1 MGSNARAILSY
12 FALRYYLAAIFFSF
26 IFISVVDTVTTFE
39 EWVLHNAMQ
48 LLHNAVQLY
57 VTTFGD
63 PAPLA
68 LQPLQTESSVDRTGL
83 HVETDTGPI
92 TFDLPL
98 IAQMLFF
105 VFFPTIAFTAR
116 INMKMRL
123 RLLGFGIIC
132 FLLFMA
138 VQLIIIASSLYIE
151 PLQSPFAFRVTS
163 IIVTIL
169 TGGLAIELALFTTVT
184 IPTPTKLKP
193 FIKRSYLR
201 EYVNLLIILVSSSII
216 LYMLIN
222 FLELDAYSGQPVTL
236 DYIYL
241 GFWLNVPVVITFSY
255 LIANLMYEI
264 KRPVHAYKV
273 PENQKNG
280 PWPSV
285 SFLISAYNEEK
296 LIGRCIESID
306 RAAAKYAGKVD
317 IVIVNDGSRD
327 NTERIISE
335 SLRKLK
341 FCSGVFYTIPN
352 SGKGFALAYGL
363 QRTSGDIIF
372 RTDADSALDENALTP
387 MLSHFKNPEVGS
399 VSCWIMP
406 LEGNNGAWLKAQNIL
421 CAYYFYTKRAQE
433 MVDGII
439 TQPGP
444 ASAYRRD
451 ILIKAGGWVDN
462 IFGEDGEIT
471 NRVARLGYRGVFE
484 GNALI
489 YSELPETLVGFMQQR
504 ARWSVAFFHSRGRN
518 LRLTR
523 EVGNS
528 RWPVFL
534 WNLMSHGISLGRG
547 LLWPY
552 MAVSIIMG
560 TLSLPTPEL
569 ISYGVVIAKLLG
581 IQAMIY
587 AISLILYAYRLKK
600 AGRTGDIVYFP
611 LVRFLVIILNWIVK
625 PQALEVLLSWS
636 VRWKTYT
643 TESFRDLRKVVHTSI
658 DPLYPSG
665 EQVAHSK
672 KTDDTAAAA
681 S

>member
-1 MGSNARAILSY
+1 MSSIARAVLSY

-26 IFISVVDTVTTFE
+26 IFIGMIETTTMFE
-39 EWVLHNAMQ
+39 EGVLYSATQ

-57 VTTFGD
+57 ITAFGD
-63 PAPLA
+63 PEPPA
-68 LQPLQTESSVDRTGL
+68 LQPLQAQFSLDRGGL
-83 HVETDTGPI
+83 HVETDTGPV
-92 TFDLPL
+92 TFDLPV
-98 IAQMLFF
+98 IGQMLFLI
-105 VFFPTIAFTAR
+105 FFPTITVTAR

-123 RLLGFGIIC
+123 RLLAFGIVC
-132 FLLFMA
+132 FLLFIA
-138 VQLIIIASSLYIE
+138 AQLIIIAASLYIE

-163 IIVTIL
+163 IIATIL
-169 TGGLAIELALFTTVT
+169 IGGLAIEMALFSTVT
-184 IPTPTKLKP
+184 IPTPTKLKR
-193 FIKRSYLR
+193 FIGRSYAR
-201 EYVNLLIILVSSSII
+201 EYANMLIIIVSSSII
-216 LYMLIN
+216 LYLLIE
-222 FLELDAYSGQPVTL
+222 FLELDAYSGQPMTL

-255 LIANLMYEI
+255 FLANMMYEI
-264 KRPVHAYKV
+264 KRPVHAYKP
-273 PENQKNG
+273 PENAKDG
-280 PWPSV
+280 PQPSV
-285 SFLISAYNEEK
+285 SFLISAYNEER
-296 LIGRCIESID
+296 LIGKCIESID

-327 NTERIISE
+327 NTERIIAE
-335 SLRKLK
+335 SLRKLR
-341 FCSGVFYTIPN
+341 FCSGKFYTIPN

-363 QRTSGDIIF
+363 QRTSGEIIF
-372 RTDADSALDENALTP
+372 RTDADSALDENALAP

-399 VSCWIMP
+399 VSCWIAP
-406 LEGNNGAWLKAQNIL
+406 LPGKGAWLKAQDIL

-451 ILIKAGGWVDN
+451 ILIRAGGWVDN

-518 LRLTR
+518 LKLAR

-560 TLSLPTPEL
+560 TLNLSTPEL
-569 ISYGVVIAKLLG
+569 ITYGVIVAKLLG

-587 AISLILYAYRLKK
+587 AISIILYTYRLNKVGK
-600 AGRTGDIVYFP
+600 AKNIVYFP
-611 LVRFLVIILNWIVK
+611 LMRFLVIILNWIVK

-636 VRWKTYT
+636 VRWKEYT
-643 TESFRDLRKVVHTSI
+643 SESFRDLRKIVHTSV

-665 EQVAHSK
+665 EQVAQSN
-672 KTDDTAAAA
+672 KTDDAAAN
-681 S
+681 

>member
-1 MGSNARAILSY
+1 MGSSARAVLSY

-26 IFISVVDTVTTFE
+26 IFIGVIDSITTFE
-39 EWVLHNAMQ
+39 EWILHTAMQ
-48 LLHNAVQLY
+48 FLRNAVQLY
-57 VTTFGD
+57 ATTIGD
-63 PAPLA
+63 PVPFV
-68 LQPLQTESSVDRTGL
+68 LQPLQTESLLDRDGL
-83 HVETDTGPI
+83 HVETDTGTI
-92 TFDLPL
+92 TFDLPI
-98 IAQMLFF
+98 IAQMLFL

-116 INMKMRL
+116 IDMKMRL
-123 RLLGFGIIC
+123 RLLAFGMIC
-132 FLLFMA
+132 FLLFIA
-138 VQLIIIASSLYIE
+138 AQLVIIASSLYIK
-151 PLQSPFAFRVTS
+151 PLQSPFAFRITS

-169 TGGLAIELALFTTVT
+169 TGGLAIEVALFSTVT
-184 IPTPTKLKP
+184 IPTPTKVKP
-193 FIKRSYLR
+193 FIKRRYFR
-201 EYVNLLIILVSSSII
+201 EYANLAIILVSSSVI
-216 LYMLIN
+216 LYLLIY
-222 FLELDAYSGQPVTL
+222 FLGLDAYSGEPMTL

-255 LIANLMYEI
+255 FIANLMYEI
-264 KRPVHAYKV
+264 KRPVHAYKA
-273 PENQKNG
+273 PKNEKDT

-285 SFLISAYNEEK
+285 SFLISAYNEER

-317 IVIVNDGSRD
+317 IVVVNDGSRD

-363 QRTSGDIIF
+363 QRTSGEIIF
-372 RTDADSALDENALTP
+372 RTDADSALDENALAP

-406 LEGNNGAWLKAQNIL
+406 LEGKGAWLKAQNVL

-518 LRLTR
+518 LRLAR

-528 RWPVFL
+528 RWPVFI

-552 MAVSIIMG
+552 MAVSILMG
-560 TLSLPTPEL
+560 TVGLSTPEL
-569 ISYGVVIAKLLG
+569 ITYGVIITKLLG
-581 IQAMIY
+581 IQAIIY
-587 AISLILYAYRLKK
+587 AVAIILYAYRLNK
-600 AGRTGDIVYFP
+600 AGKTRYMLYFP
-611 LVRFLVIILNWIVK
+611 LVRFLVIILNFIVK

-636 VRWKTYT
+636 VRWKEYT

-672 KTDDTAAAA
+672 KADDATAAA

>member
-1 MGSNARAILSY
+1 MSGARAVLSY

-26 IFISVVDTVTTFE
+26 VFISLIETATAFE
-39 EWVLHNAMQ
+39 EWVLFNAMRF
-48 LLHNAVQLY
+48 LHDAAQLY
-57 VTTFGD
+57 ATTFEVLN
-63 PAPLA
+63 PF
-68 LQPLQTESSVDRTGL
+68 QPLLAEPSLDRGGL
-83 HVETDTGPI
+83 HAETGTETITYSLPI
-92 TFDLPL
+92 
-98 IAQMLFF
+98 IGQMLFL
-105 VFFPTIAFTAR
+105 VFFPTIAVTAR
-116 INMKMRL
+116 INKKMRL
-123 RLLGFGIIC
+123 RLLAFGIVC
-132 FLLFMA
+132 FLLFVL
-138 VQLIIIASSLYIE
+138 VQLIIIVSSLYIE
-151 PLQSPFAFRVTS
+151 AMQSPFAFRVTS
-163 IIVTIL
+163 IIATIL

-184 IPTPTKLKP
+184 IPTPTKLKR
-193 FIKRSYLR
+193 FIKRSYFK
-201 EYVNLLIILVSSSII
+201 EYANLMIIVVSSSII
-216 LYMLIN
+216 LYFLID
-222 FLELDAYSGQPVTL
+222 FLALDAYSGQPMTL
-236 DYIYL
+236 DYIHL
-241 GFWLNVPVVITFSY
+241 GFWLNVPVVITFGY
-255 LIANLMYEI
+255 FIANLMYEI
-264 KRPVHAYKV
+264 KRPVHAYKLS
-273 PENQKNG
+273 EREKNS
-280 PWPSV
+280 PPPSV
-285 SFLISAYNEEK
+285 TFLISAYNEER
-296 LIGRCIESID
+296 LIGKCIESID

-327 NTERIISE
+327 NTERIIAE
-335 SLRKLK
+335 SLRKLR
-341 FCSGVFYTIPN
+341 FCSGKFYTIPN

-406 LEGNNGAWLKAQNIL
+406 LPGKGPWLKAQDIL

-433 MVDGII
+433 MADAII

-489 YSELPETLVGFMQQR
+489 YSELPETLGGFMQQR

-518 LRLTR
+518 LRLAR
-523 EVGNS
+523 EAGNS

-560 TLSLPTPEL
+560 SLSLSTPEL
-569 ISYGVVIAKLLG
+569 ISYGVIVAKLLG
-581 IQAMIY
+581 IQAIIY
-587 AISLILYAYRLKK
+587 TIAIILYTYRLKK
-600 AGRTGDIVYFP
+600 VGKAKNIVYLP
-611 LVRFLVIILNWIVK
+611 LMRFLVIILNWIVK
-625 PQALEVLLSWS
+625 PLALEVLLSWS
-636 VRWKTYT
+636 VRWKEYT
-643 TESFRDLRKVVHTSI
+643 SESFRDLRKVVHTSI

-672 KTDDTAAAA
+672 KTDDAAAA

>member
-1 MGSNARAILSY
+1 MVNARAVLSY

-26 IFISVVDTVTTFE
+26 VFISLIETATAFE
-39 EWVLHNAMQ
+39 EWVLFNGMQ
-48 LLHNAVQLY
+48 FLHDAAQLFTPIFEGQ
-57 VTTFGD
+57 VLN
-63 PAPLA
+63 P
-68 LQPLQTESSVDRTGL
+68 LQPLLAEPSLDRGGLHAETGTESITYSL
-83 HVETDTGPI
+83 PI
-92 TFDLPL
+92 
-98 IAQMLFF
+98 IGQMLFL
-105 VFFPTIAFTAR
+105 VFFPTIAVTAR
-116 INMKMRL
+116 INNKMRL
-123 RLLGFGIIC
+123 RLLAFGIVC
-132 FLLFMA
+132 FLLFVL

-163 IIVTIL
+163 IIATIL
-169 TGGLAIELALFTTVT
+169 TGGLAIEIALFTTVT
-184 IPTPTKLKP
+184 IPTPTKLKR

-201 EYVNLLIILVSSSII
+201 EYANLMIILVSSSII
-216 LYMLIN
+216 LYFLID
-222 FLELDAYSGQPVTL
+222 FLDLDAYSGQPMTL
-236 DYIYL
+236 DYIHL
-241 GFWLNVPVVITFSY
+241 GFWLNVPVVITFGY
-255 LIANLMYEI
+255 FIANLMYEI
-264 KRPVHAYKV
+264 KRPVHAYKLS
-273 PENQKNG
+273 ESEKNSR
-280 PWPSV
+280 WPSV
-285 SFLISAYNEEK
+285 TFLISAYNEER
-296 LIGRCIESID
+296 LIGKCIESID
-306 RAAAKYAGKVD
+306 RAAANYSGNVD

-327 NTERIISE
+327 NTERIIAE
-335 SLRKLK
+335 SLRKLR
-341 FCSGVFYTIPN
+341 FCSGKFYTIPN

-406 LEGNNGAWLKAQNIL
+406 LPGSGPWLKAQDIL

-433 MVDGII
+433 MADAII

-451 ILIKAGGWVDN
+451 ILIKAGGWIDN

-489 YSELPETLVGFMQQR
+489 YSELPETLVGFMHQR

-518 LRLTR
+518 VRLAR
-523 EVGNS
+523 EAGNS

-552 MAVSIIMG
+552 MAVSFIMG
-560 TLSLPTPEL
+560 AFSISTPEL
-569 ISYGVVIAKLLG
+569 ISYGVLVAKLLG
-581 IQAMIY
+581 IQAIIY
-587 AISLILYAYRLKK
+587 TVAVILYTYRLKK
-600 AGRTGDIVYFP
+600 VGKAKNIAYLP
-611 LVRFLVIILNWIVK
+611 LMRFLVIILNWIVK

-636 VRWKTYT
+636 VRWKEYT
-643 TESFRDLRKVVHTSI
+643 SESFKDLRKVVHTSI
-658 DPLYPSG
+658 DPMYPSG
-665 EQVAHSK
+665 EHIAHSK
-672 KTDDTAAAA
+672 KTDDTAA

>member
-1 MGSNARAILSY
+1 MSGARAVLSY

-26 IFISVVDTVTTFE
+26 VFISIIETATTFE
-39 EWVLHNAMQ
+39 EWLLFNAMQ
-48 LLHNAVQLY
+48 LLRNAAQLY
-57 VTTFGD
+57 ATTFETQVPD
-63 PAPLA
+63 A
-68 LQPLQTESSVDRTGL
+68 LQPLQAQSSLDREGL
-83 HVETDTGPI
+83 NVETDGGPI
-92 TFDLPL
+92 TFDLP
-98 IAQMLFF
+98 IIGQMLFL
-105 VFFPTIAFTAR
+105 VFFPTIAVTAR

-123 RLLGFGIIC
+123 KLLAFGMVC
-132 FLLFMA
+132 FLLFVV
-138 VQLIIIASSLYIE
+138 VQLIIITSSLYIE

-163 IIVTIL
+163 IIATIL
-169 TGGLAIELALFTTVT
+169 AGGLAIEMALFSTVT
-184 IPTPTKLKP
+184 IPTPTKLKR
-193 FIKRSYLR
+193 FIKRSYFR
-201 EYVNLLIILVSSSII
+201 EYANLMIIVVSSSII
-216 LYMLIN
+216 LYLLID
-222 FLELDAYSGQPVTL
+222 FLDLDAYSGQPITL

-255 LIANLMYEI
+255 FIANLMYEI
-264 KRPVHAYKV
+264 KRPVHAYKL
-273 PENQKNG
+273 PKNG
-280 PWPSV
+280 KDGRPPSV

-296 LIGRCIESID
+296 LIGKCIESID

-327 NTERIISE
+327 NTERIIAE
-335 SLRKLK
+335 SLRKLR
-341 FCSGVFYTIPN
+341 FCSGKFYTIPN

-406 LEGNNGAWLKAQNIL
+406 LPGKGAWLKAQDIL

-484 GNALI
+484 GSALI

-523 EVGNS
+523 EIGNS

-552 MAVSIIMG
+552 MAASIIMG
-560 TLSLPTPEL
+560 TLSISTPEL
-569 ISYGVVIAKLLG
+569 ISYGVIIAKLLG

-587 AISLILYAYRLKK
+587 AIAIILYTYRLKK
-600 AGRTGDIVYFP
+600 AGKARNIVYFP

-636 VRWKTYT
+636 VRWKEYT
-643 TESFRDLRKVVHTSI
+643 SESFRDLRKVVHTSI

-672 KTDDTAAAA
+672 KTDDAAAN
-681 S
+681 

>member
-1 MGSNARAILSY
+1 MSSARAVLSY

-26 IFISVVDTVTTFE
+26 IFIGIIETVTTFE
-39 EWVLHNAMQ
+39 ELILANALQLVHNAAQ
-48 LLHNAVQLY
+48 IF
-57 VTTFGD
+57 VTTLGN
-63 PAPLA
+63 PTISYA
-68 LQPLQTESSVDRTGL
+68 LQPLQTESFIARGGL
-83 HVETDTGPI
+83 QVETDAGLI
-92 TFDLPL
+92 TFDLPI
-98 IAQMLFF
+98 IAQMLFL
-105 VFFPTIAFTAR
+105 VFFPTIAVTAR

-123 RLLGFGIIC
+123 RLLAFGMVC
-132 FLLFMA
+132 FLLLVA
-138 VQLIIIASSLYIE
+138 VQLIIITSSFYIE

-163 IIVTIL
+163 IIAAIL
-169 TGGLAIELALFTTVT
+169 TGGLAIELALFSTVT
-184 IPTPTKLKP
+184 IPTPTKLKQ
-193 FIKRSYLR
+193 FIKRRYLR
-201 EYVNLLIILVSSSII
+201 EYANLLIIVVSSSVI
-216 LYMLIN
+216 LYFLIN
-222 FLELDAYSGQPVTL
+222 FLALDAYSGQPMTL
-236 DYIYL
+236 DYIHL

-255 LIANLMYEI
+255 FLANLMYEI
-264 KRPVHAYKV
+264 KRPVHAYKL
-273 PENQKNG
+273 PENAKDG
-280 PWPSV
+280 PPPSI
-285 SFLISAYNEEK
+285 SFLISAYNEER
-296 LIGRCIESID
+296 LIGNCIESID

-317 IVIVNDGSRD
+317 IVVVNDGSRD
-327 NTERIISE
+327 NTERIIAE

-341 FCSGVFYTIPN
+341 FCSGKFYTIPN

-406 LEGNNGAWLKAQNIL
+406 LPGSGAWLKAQDVL

-518 LRLTR
+518 LRLAR
-523 EVGNS
+523 EIENS

-560 TLSLPTPEL
+560 ALNLSTPEL
-569 ISYGVVIAKLLG
+569 ISYGVVVAKLLG
-581 IQAMIY
+581 IQAIIY
-587 AISLILYAYRLKK
+587 AISIILYTYRLKK
-600 AGRTGDIVYFP
+600 AGKAKNIVYFP
-611 LVRFLVIILNWIVK
+611 LTRFLVMILNWIVK

-636 VRWKTYT
+636 GRWKDYT
-643 TESFRDLRKVVHTSI
+643 SESFRDLRKIVHSSI

-672 KTDDTAAAA
+672 KTDDAAAN
-681 S
+681 